1 MKCPKCHYLSFEPEP
16 RCKNCGYGFS
26 FSEPDLRMRADE
38 RADPAPLGD
47 FSFRTEPDRA
57 DSVRAAATV
66 SQAPLAG
73 AVLDDAEGGV
83 VIGGNAPWPPS
94 PDPPPSR
101 SVARARPRQ
110 VSVVEPRPPA
120 PAPTT
125 ELPLFVTGVPV
136 REDAIT
142 AAAHEPTTHDV
153 ETNASPASESVTSP
167 ALSRAAREEVL
178 VRPRAAAV
186 SRKLG
191 PLDRDLLEDLDRI
204 ERTEQ
209 RAVRAREVAAG
220 NTAAYAPGTWRR
232 MTAALLDA
240 VFVIGLALG
249 VVGVTLR
256 WCDLSLAEVG
266 LLPIWPM
273 AAFVLVLNAIYLCMF
288 TVAGGQT
295 MGKMVAGIRV
305 VDSDAAL
312 DTLTLR
318 QATYR
323 ALLTLP
329 SVLLFGAGFVPAL
342 VGDERALHDRLTHT
356 RVVRA

>member
-26 FSEPDLRMRADE
+26 FSEPDLPMRAE
-38 RADPAPLGD
+38 QPAEPTPLSD
-47 FSFRTEPDRA
+47 FSFRSEFDRM
-57 DSVRAAATV
+57 DSVSVGAV
-66 SQAPLAG
+66 SQASVAT
-73 AVLDDAEGGV
+73 AVLDEVEDSV
-83 VIGGNAPWPPS
+83 PIGARSSGSPR
-94 PDPPPSR
+94 PDPRLSR
-101 SVARARPRQ
+101 SVPRARQ
-110 VSVVEPRPPA
+110 VSVAAPEKPA
-120 PAPTT
+120 TT
-125 ELPLFVTGVPV
+125 ELPLFVTAIPV
-136 REDAIT
+136 RVDPSV
-142 AAAHEPTTHDV
+142 AAAEEPVPHDV
-153 ETNASPASESVTSP
+153 EANASPTPQPVKSL
-167 ALSRAAREEVL
+167 ALGGEGRAEVV

-186 SRKLG
+186 ARKLG

-232 MTAALLDA
+232 MAAALLDM
-240 VFVIGLALG
+240 VFVVGLALG
-249 VVGVTLR
+249 VIGVTLR
-256 WCDLSLAEVG
+256 WCDLSWEQAG
-266 LLPIWPM
+266 LLPVWPM

-295 MGKMVAGIRV
+295 VGKMVVGIRV
-305 VDSDAAL
+305 VDSDATL